1 MAFVQNFPFMSILL
15 SLFSGPLCSVLDGK
29 WARRVNTAVIA
40 VIGIMS
46 AFVLKHVSAGQP
58 YVYRM
63 GHFSAPWGNEIRVG
77 TLEAFMACFFCAVML
92 LCMLGGIRERAAQIE
107 EGKQNLYYVMVN
119 LLLCSLLAL
128 IYTNDLFTAYVF
140 VEINTISACG
150 LIMIRQTGRTFEAAT
165 RYMIMSLLGSG
176 LLLLGICHLYAV
188 TGHLLMSNIKEQVQV
203 ITATGRYH
211 ISLMVALGLMSVG
224 LAIKSAL
231 YPFHA
236 WLPDAY
242 GYSTLSSSAILSSL
256 VSKGY
261 IFLLIKIFY
270 RVVGIQAVRESKVVN
285 VLFVFGIAGMIMGSL
300 SAIKEENLKRMIAY
314 SSVAQIG
321 YIYMGLGLAT
331 DAGAIASLYH
341 VLSHAATKS
350 LLFVAA
356 AGLAQ
361 ASGGSDRYGDITGAG
376 FRNRLAGVA
385 FTVGSLSMVGMPVFS
400 GFISKLLFARAA
412 VGHAHK
418 MLPTVIALAVSTIL
432 NAVYFMKTV
441 IRIYTIR
448 PVEPGREGE
457 NPGSGGT
464 GRQSRGG
471 IGAVSAIEVAEAE
484 ILPKETGRTVR
495 LLEEPA
501 KAAALVCF
509 ILLNLIL
516 GLNSDPIVRLI
527 QGGIEMF
534 E

>member
-1 MAFVQNFPFMSILL
+1 MDFVQNFPFISIILT
-15 SLFSGPLCSVLDGK
+15 LFSGPLCSVLNGRQ
-29 WARRVNTAVIA
+29 ARRVNTAVIVA
-40 VIGIMS
+40 DGIMS
-46 AFVLKHVSAGQP
+46 FMVLAYVVVAGQP
-58 YVYRM
+58 FVYRM
-63 GHFSAPWGNEIRVG
+63 GHFSAPWGNEIRAG
-77 TLEAFMACFFCAVML
+77 ILEAFMAGFFCVIML
-92 LCMLGGIRERAAQIE
+92 LCMMGGIREREAQIE

-128 IYTNDLFTAYVF
+128 VYTNDLFTAYVF

-176 LLLLGICHLYAV
+176 LLLLGICYLYAV
-188 TGHLLMSNIKEQVQV
+188 TGHLLMSNIREQVEV
-203 ITATGRYH
+203 ISATGQYH

-270 RVVGIQAVRESKVVN
+270 RVIGFEVVRESKVVN
-285 VLFVFGIAGMIMGSL
+285 VLFVFGIAGMIMGSV
-300 SAIKEENLKRMIAY
+300 SAIKENSLKRMIAY

-331 DAGAIASLYH
+331 EAGSVASIYQI
-341 VLSHAATKS
+341 LSHAATKS

-356 AGLAQ
+356 AGLSD
-361 ASGGSDRYGDITGAG
+361 ASGHSDRFQDITGAG
-376 FRNRLAGVA
+376 FRNKLAGIA
-385 FTVGSLSMVGMPVFS
+385 FMAGSLSMVGMPMFS
-400 GFISKLLFARAA
+400 GFISKLFFAQAA

-418 MLPTVIALAVSTIL
+418 MFPTFIALAISTIL

-441 IRIYTIR
+441 IRIYTPIR
-448 PVEPGREGE
+448 NRDHREGDSNRAEGREIFIRE
-457 NPGSGGT
+457 QPVKST
-464 GRQSRGG
+464 
-471 IGAVSAIEVAEAE
+471 
-484 ILPKETGRTVR
+484 
-495 LLEEPA
+495 
-501 KAAALVCF
+501 ALICF
-509 ILLNLIL
+509 IALNLVL
-516 GLNSDPIVRLI
+516 GLNSDPLIRLI
-527 QGGIEMF
+527 QSGIEMF
-534 E
+534 D